1 MTNPAHVLAA
11 LRHQLEPDLGKRHC
25 VALGH
30 AAADLALQGGLCS
43 GALHEVFAGEAGH
56 EAPAIGFAA
65 ALAARAARK
74 KPLLWIRQD
83 FAALEFGELSAQGAL
98 ELGLDP
104 AQIFLIK
111 AADATD
117 ALKAAHEALSCASLG
132 AVVAEIPGAPKVLDL
147 TASRRLTLSA
157 ASHAVT
163 AIMLRPSAKP
173 DPSAAE
179 TRWLVRAAPSRLHDD
194 DWGRAIFD
202 AELSRNRHGTTGRW
216 IMEWSADDDVFK
228 SLGRE
233 ADSGAVVS
241 APFHRSYQENQVL
254 RSA

>member
-1 MTNPAHVLAA
+1 MTNPVHILAT
-11 LRHQLEPDLGKRHC
+11 LRRELEPDLGERHY

-30 AAADLALQGGLCS
+30 DAADLALQGGLRS
-43 GALHEVFAGEAGH
+43 GALHEVFAAEAGH
-56 EAPAIGFAA
+56 EASAIGFAA
-65 ALAARAARK
+65 ALAARLSRG

-98 ELGLDP
+98 ELGLNP
-104 AQIFLIK
+104 AQLLLIK
-111 AADATD
+111 AADAMD
-117 ALKAAHEALSCASLG
+117 ALKATNEALSCASLG

-157 ASHAVT
+157 AAHAVT

-179 TRWLVRAAPSRLHDD
+179 TRWLIRAAPSRLHDD
-194 DWGRAIFD
+194 DWGRASFD

-216 IMEWSADDDVFK
+216 VMEWSADDGVFN
-228 SLGRE
+228 SIGRKK
-233 ADSGAVVS
+233 DTSAVVPAS
-241 APFHRSYQENQVL
+241 LHRSYQEAHVL